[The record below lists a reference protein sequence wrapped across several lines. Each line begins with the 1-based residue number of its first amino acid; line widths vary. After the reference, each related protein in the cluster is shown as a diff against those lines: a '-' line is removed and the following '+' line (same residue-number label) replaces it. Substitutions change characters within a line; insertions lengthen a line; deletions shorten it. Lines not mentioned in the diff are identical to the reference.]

1 MFKGSSEQ
9 KSFDLQ
15 VYGAPKRSNVL
26 TLTKEIFKRC
36 FYAAFSLIG
45 WKPLKQSKWCN
56 QITVT
61 ANFKNRARK
70 CSLFCLFDCLF
81 VLLLNT
87 VLWIEMAMVF
97 QYFSPAVLIRVY
109 HQPYFRFHLRHLSCL
124 LEFFSR

>member
-1 MFKGSSEQ
+1 MFKGSLVK

-36 FYAAFSLIG
+36 FYAALSLIG
-45 WKPLKQSKWCN
+45 WKPQKQSKWCK
-56 QITVT
+56 QIIVT
-61 ANFKNRARK
+61 ANFKNCERN
-70 CSLFCLFDCLF
+70 CSCFCLFDCLF

-87 VLWIEMAMVF
+87 LLWIEMAMVF
-97 QYFSPAVLIRVY
+97 KYFSPVVLIRVY
-109 HQPYFRFHLRHLSCL
+109 HQPYFCFHLRHLSCL